1 MSDIFKFHMQRSI
14 TFISLLIIFTL
25 TGCLEISETIK
36 VNKDKSGSI
45 KYELKSS
52 NSGNFLSMISGL
64 FDVSIEDQII
74 DEAEK
79 FISQLRKQ
87 EGISNIQQD
96 FDKYR
101 GSYFVSFD
109 FASSKYFNEAL
120 YNMAGSK
127 KNFLT
132 PGYIKIKNSRF
143 KKINFSPWIKRYL
156 EKENIELP
164 SSPITELILF
174 TSKIELPGK
183 IVSVQPKDA
192 IIGKNQKEVK
202 QEFQLTEITSGE
214 AKTKLRIKYKK

>member
-1 MSDIFKFHMQRSI
+1 MQRSI
-14 TFISLLIIFTL
+14 SLISLLIIFTL

-36 VNKDKSGSI
+36 INKDQSGNI

-52 NSGNFLSMISGL
+52 NAGNFLSKISGL
-64 FDVSIEDQII
+64 FDISIEDHVVS
-74 DEAEK
+74 EAEK
-79 FISQLRKQ
+79 FISQLRNQ

-156 EKENIELP
+156 EKENIDLP
-164 SSPITELILF
+164 SSPITDLIIF
-174 TSKIELPGK
+174 TSKVELPGK
-183 IVSVQPKDA
+183 VVNVQPKDA

-202 QEFQLTEITSGE
+202 QEFQLNEITSGE
-214 AKTKLRIKYKK
+214 ANTKIKIKFKN